1 MRPALALVVLL
12 AACGDEDATRELPP
26 RLVVTAPAARH
37 VAVERLSLLGDI
49 RGEVE
54 VRVVADLAERVQE
67 VHARNGDRVEA
78 GDPLL
83 TLEASLPSSDL
94 AQAAAARD
102 VARADRDRLAADLA
116 RMRPLVEGNALPRA
130 QLEQL
135 EASLRAAD
143 ARVTQLGAS
152 QRAARLRRGR
162 TVVRAPTSGIV
173 AGLEAKVG
181 DLVAPQV
188 PVAEIVRMERVE
200 VTLRV
205 VEEDF
210 VRLRPGLVAVV
221 APPSLPGLRREG
233 TVLRLSPVLDRV
245 TRTGEVVVQV
255 DNADGQLRP
264 GMVAEVGIELARRE
278 DVLMVPSRA
287 LLLTTRTE
295 EDRLARVFVV
305 EDGVA
310 KRRDVRIGQ
319 RYPGEREQRVEI
331 TEGLEAG
338 AQVVVRG
345 QTLLRDGVEVRAQG
359 ETLAAAEAQ
368 P

>member
-1 MRPALALVVLL
+1 MRRALALLVVV
-12 AACGDEDATRELPP
+12 AACGDADESPELSP
-26 RLVVTAPAARH
+26 RLVVTAPAVRD
-37 VAVERLSLLGDI
+37 VAVERLSLLGDL

-67 VHARNGDRVEA
+67 VHVRDGDHVA
-78 GDPLL
+78 TGDPLL

-116 RMRPLVEGNALPRA
+116 RVRPLVEGNALPRA

-135 EASLRAAD
+135 EASLRAAE

-162 TVVRAPTSGIV
+162 TVVRAPTAGV
-173 AGLEAKVG
+173 VTGLEAKVG
-181 DLVAPQV
+181 DLVAPQA
-188 PVAEIVRMERVE
+188 PVALIVRMARVE
-200 VTLRV
+200 VALRV

-210 VRLRPGLVAVV
+210 VRLRTGLVAVV
-221 APPSLPGLRREG
+221 KPPSLPELSREG

-264 GMVAEVGIELARRE
+264 GMVAE
-278 DVLMVPSRA
+278 
-287 LLLTTRTE
+287 
-295 EDRLARVFVV
+295 
-305 EDGVA
+305 
-310 KRRDVRIGQ
+310 
-319 RYPGEREQRVEI
+319 
-331 TEGLEAG
+331 
-338 AQVVVRG
+338 
-345 QTLLRDGVEVRAQG
+345 
-359 ETLAAAEAQ
+359 
-368 P
+368 